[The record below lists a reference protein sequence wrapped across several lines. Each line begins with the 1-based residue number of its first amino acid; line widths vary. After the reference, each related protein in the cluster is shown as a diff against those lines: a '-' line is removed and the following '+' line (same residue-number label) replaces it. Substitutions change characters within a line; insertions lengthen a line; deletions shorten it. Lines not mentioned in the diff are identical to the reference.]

1 MKKRRT
7 QSLLFWSNFDH
18 PFSPEEGQNRKKKN
32 YWLGK
37 TSAIGLTKY
46 VKIKS
51 ISPLPLPAK
60 TRLLFVQFGLGFQ
73 VWLLL
78 GCLVPRPNF

>member
-1 MKKRRT
+1 MKKKRT

-18 PFSPEEGQNRKKKN
+18 PLSPEEGQNRKN
-32 YWLGK
+32 NQLWQK

-51 ISPLPLPAK
+51 FSPLPLPGK
-60 TRLLFVQFGLGFQ
+60 TQLLFVQFELDFQ
-73 VWLLL
+73 VWLLF
-78 GCLVPRPNF
+78 LVPRLHFWRE

>member
-7 QSLLFWSNFDH
+7 QSLLFWSNL
-18 PFSPEEGQNRKKKN
+18 KKAEIEKN
-32 YWLGK
+32 KQWWGK
-37 TSAIGLTKY
+37 TSDIGLTKY

-51 ISPLPLPAK
+51 LSPLPLPGK
-60 TRLLFVQFGLGFQ
+60 TLFVQLGLDFQ

-78 GCLVPRPNF
+78 LVPRLHF